1 MTERRDGRDGPAFG
15 TGPEGW
21 REKAAA
27 SGPGPESSGG
37 TMRRD
42 VVRQICEEVIA
53 GKDTENQATLA
64 GKGVALAVILPEVLD
79 ELERTE
85 AENGRLTRDVGGA
98 VGRVLE
104 DMEQLIRERDRL
116 KAAIVTHRN
125 QKADDRCVADDDR
138 LYEALG
144 DNVRCDRRV
153 GDKAAMLANC
163 ARFIDR
169 RCEGGGWPS
178 YAELEAERD
187 RFKAGLEMVAQII
200 HGSTRQTKAIADAV
214 LGGADPDDPRF
225 IEVF

>member
-1 MTERRDGRDGPAFG
+1 MQ
-15 TGPEGW
+15 
-21 REKAAA
+21 
-27 SGPGPESSGG
+27 
-37 TMRRD
+37 RD

-64 GKGVALAVILPEVLD
+64 GRGVALAVILPEVLD
-79 ELERTE
+79 ELERAE
-85 AENGRLTRDVGGA
+85 AENGRLTRDVNGA

-104 DMEQLIRERDRL
+104 DMEQLVRERDRL

-187 RFKAGLEMVAQII
+187 RFRAGLERIAR
-200 HGSTRQTKAIADAV
+200 HNYGSARVMRKTAESV
-214 LGGADPDDPRF
+214 LGGADPNDPRF